1 MVPPNAITPDETS
14 LKPFVAPT
22 ALINESTYCLSTNEC
37 VTKVAL

>member
-22 ALINESTYCLSTNEC
+22 ALINESTYCLVISEC
-37 VTKVAL
+37 VVKLPV